1 MQNRIK
7 KIYTLSAMVKSQAV
21 DDDIQ
26 ETFDLIR
33 ESEERVLQEGIAKM
47 NALHKRYKQAEQ
59 QGNTALSKK
68 LRHDYYQELFMNV
81 ITAASPMELLFPDPK
96 TAAMMDDITQEL
108 GW

>member
-1 MQNRIK
+1 V
-7 KIYTLSAMVKSQAV
+7 SGGE

-26 ETFDLIR
+26 ETFDLLR

-47 NALHKRYKQAEQ
+47 KALHKRYKQAEQ
-59 QGNTALSKK
+59 QGDTVLAKK
-68 LRHDYYQELFMNV
+68 LRREYYQELFLNG

-96 TAAMMDDITQEL
+96 AAAMMDDIMQEL